1 MSLQDRDY
9 YKEKLKDIERG
20 ESKRSIF
27 VIGVVL
33 LIILA
38 LLLSLI
44 IF

>member
-1 MSLQDRDY
+1 MSLQNRDY
-9 YKEKLKDIERG
+9 YKEKLKDIERE